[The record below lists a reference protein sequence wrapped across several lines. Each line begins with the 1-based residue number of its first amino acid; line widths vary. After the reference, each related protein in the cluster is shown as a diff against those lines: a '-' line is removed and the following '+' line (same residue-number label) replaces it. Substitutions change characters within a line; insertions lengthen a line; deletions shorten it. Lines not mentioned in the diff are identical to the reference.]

1 MIAAH
6 PILLPVPRQLQLT
19 SEQFEIAAQGL
30 IWIDAPGLLF
40 EAKRLQTALKRY
52 AGADWEIG
60 CGGQSGPVICLETTS
75 SLSKTEHYRLTISSS
90 DISIEGSD
98 AAGVYYGVCTLHQI
112 IQQYG
117 KNLPGMQIEDSP
129 DFPARGVM
137 LDISRDKVPTLTTVM
152 ELIDR
157 LSTWKINQLQL
168 YMEHTFT
175 YRQHPVVWAEAS
187 PFTSQ
192 DILELDRFCR
202 ERHIELVPNQNSLG
216 HMERWLKHPAYHD
229 LSECPDGFEL
239 PWGGFSP
246 PTTLNPIDPRSL
258 ELVFSLYDELLPHF
272 TSRNFN
278 VGGDEPWELGQGKSK
293 LAVDERNGR
302 VYLDYLLRLH
312 QTVTERGFK
321 PQFWADIILHYP
333 DLIPELPKDLTAM
346 LWGYEGGEEAEV
358 SWEANCAIVAQSGIP
373 FYVCP
378 GTSSWN
384 ALSGRTD
391 NAIDNCRITA
401 VHGIRSGAVGYLN
414 TDWGDRGH
422 WQPLPVSYLGFA
434 CGAAFSWC
442 YESNQSISLP
452 EALNLFAFEDRAGV
466 MGKLVYDLGN
476 IYRHIGPPNINGQ
489 VLATTLQQ
497 NADQVIQH
505 YRDNFVQGNLQP
517 DLRPTT
523 LRQVL
528 GMIDSILAD
537 LDKSDMQSPDAALIR
552 AEYEQVGNLLRH
564 SIYRLLRLAGDPV
577 KSSAEL
583 QADLMGLLE
592 VQRKNWLARNR
603 PGGLEDSLERFNH
616 LFAEYR

>member
-1 MIAAH
+1 MT
-6 PILLPVPRQLQLT
+6 PGTPVLLPIPRQLHLT
-19 SEQFEIAAQGL
+19 NEQFDITAQGL
-30 IWIDAPGLLF
+30 IWIDSPSLLF
-40 EAKRLQTALKRY
+40 EAKRLQRALNQF
-52 AGADWEIG
+52 ADAEWEIG
-60 CGGQSGPVICLETTS
+60 CGGQSGTVIRLATTP
-75 SLSKTEHYRLTISSS
+75 SLNKAEHYRLNISPSGV
-90 DISIEGSD
+90 SIEGSD
-98 AAGVYYGVCTLHQI
+98 AAGVYYGVCTLNQL

-117 KNLPGMQIEDSP
+117 RTLPGIQIEDWP
-129 DFPARGVM
+129 DFRARGVM
-137 LDISRDKVPTLTTVM
+137 LDISRDKVPTLTIVM

-175 YRQHPVVWAEAS
+175 YRKHPVVWAEAS

-192 DILELDRFCR
+192 DILELDRYCR
-202 ERHIELVPNQNSLG
+202 ERHVELVPNQNSLG

-229 LSECPDGFEL
+229 LSESPDGFEL

-258 ELVFSLYDELLPHF
+258 ELVFSLYDDLLPHF

-293 LAVDERNGR
+293 SVVDERGGR
-302 VYLDYLLRLH
+302 VYLDYLLKLH
-312 QTVTERGFK
+312 QAVTERGFRT
-321 PQFWADIILHYP
+321 QFWADIILHYP

-346 LWGYEGGEEAEV
+346 LWGYEGGEDAEA
-358 SWEANCAIVAQSGIP
+358 SWEANCAIVARSGIP

-422 WQPLPVSYLGFA
+422 WQPLPVSDLGFA

-442 YESNQSISLP
+442 YQSNQSIWLP
-452 EALNLFAFEDRAGV
+452 DALNLFAYEDHAGV
-466 MGKLVYDLGN
+466 MGKLVYELGN
-476 IYRHIGPPNINGQ
+476 IYRHIGPLHINGQ
-489 VLATTLQQ
+489 VLATSLQQ
-497 NADQVIQH
+497 TADQVLEY
-505 YRDNFVQGNLQP
+505 YRDNFVQADSQP
-517 DLRPTT
+517 DLRPAT
-523 LRQVL
+523 LRRVL
-528 GMIDSILAD
+528 GMIDSAMGD
-537 LDKSDMQSPDAALIR
+537 FDRSNMQRPDATLIR
-552 AEYEQVGNLLRH
+552 AEYGQVCNLLRH
-564 SIYRLLRLAGDPV
+564 SIYRLLGLAGDPE

-583 QADLMGLLE
+583 HADLMGLLQI
-592 VQRKNWLARNR
+592 QRENWLARNR
-603 PGGLEDSLERFNH
+603 PGGLEDSIQRFNH